1 MRFRSYLLA
10 LLAVAPMAIL
20 AHPKLLE
27 HVPLQWRAT
36 SDLRLGAAPLAKTS
50 VTFESFQ
57 DVRDNR
63 QSIGENEED
72 EQPLPV
78 TTDDDVG
85 AFVSTHMRELFDKAG
100 LDTVSHDGAV
110 TIRGEIKRF
119 YVRET
124 STYQAEVIVHVT
136 VLDQDGQKLWSG
148 DATGDA
154 KRFGRSYNLEN
165 YYEVLSDAIVNA
177 TSSMLQSEEFERALA
192 GHGRPAVTAPG

>member
-1 MRFRSYLLA
+1 
-10 LLAVAPMAIL
+10 MAIL

>member
-10 LLAVAPMAIL
+10 LLAVVPMAIL
-20 AHPKLLE
+20 ARPKLLQ

-36 SDLRLGAAPLAKTS
+36 SDLRLGAAPLTKTS
-50 VTFESFQ
+50 VVFESFQ

-72 EQPLPV
+72 EKPLPV

-100 LDTVSHDGAV
+100 LVTVSHDGGV

-148 DATGDA
+148 EATGDA
-154 KRFGRSYNLEN
+154 KRFGRSYSLEN

>member
-1 MRFRSYLLA
+1 MRIRLFFLV
-10 LLAVAPMAIL
+10 LLAVAPAAIL
-20 AHPKLLE
+20 ARPKLLQ

-36 SDLRLGAAPLAKTS
+36 SDLRLGAAPLATTRI
-50 VTFESFQ
+50 TFESFR
-57 DVRDNR
+57 DVRDDR

-72 EQPLPV
+72 EKPLPV

-100 LDTVSHDGAV
+100 LNTVGHDGAV
-110 TIRGEIKRF
+110 TLRGEIKRF

-136 VLDQDGQKLWSG
+136 VLDQDGQTLWSG
-148 DATGDA
+148 EATGDA

-165 YYEVLSDAIVNA
+165 YYEVLSDAVVNA
-177 TSSMLQSEEFERALA
+177 ASSMLQSEDFERALA
-192 GHGRPAVTAPG
+192 GHGRAVVTAPG